1 MIRVLL
7 WFLSLF
13 GFIFT
18 PDNHVTP
25 VMRWG
30 QYKRTIAPGLRWT
43 IPLVERTLDPVK
55 TSIYVGNIYLE
66 EVLSRD
72 NIPFTLKMTVLFTF
86 IPDKAV
92 KPAAA
97 QLVKAGEPVLQTIVR
112 DYTNQ
117 GLRRLA
123 AKYGAEC
130 LSDNVTMTIME
141 KDLSAYLT
149 STMRPLGLAPLKRDG
164 ILIKELIAPPEF
176 KHTIFDVKHDESIL
190 EVLRSYPV
198 PELVRLLNEVIVA
211 NGLKQG
217 ANQMAFM
224 VGGNDAIH
232 ALPWMANHPSQPD
245 NHRNGQHG
253 YNDYN
258 GKG

>member
-1 MIRVLL
+1 MMRVLL
-7 WFLSLF
+7 WFLRLF

-18 PDNHVTP
+18 PDNHITP

-30 QYKRTIAPGLRWT
+30 QYKRTIAPGLRW
-43 IPLVERTLDPVK
+43 IMPVVERALAPVK
-55 TSIYVGNIYLE
+55 TSIYVGNFYFE
-66 EVLSRD
+66 EVLSHD
-72 NIPFTLKMTVLFTF
+72 NIPYKVQMTVLFTF
-86 IPDKAV
+86 DPNKAV

-97 QLVKAGEPVLQTIVR
+97 QLVKAGETVLQTIVR

-123 AKYGAEC
+123 AQYGAEC
-130 LSDNVTMTIME
+130 LSGHVTMTLME
-141 KDLSAYLT
+141 KNLAAYLT
-149 STMRPLGLAPLKRDG
+149 STLRPLGLAPLKRDG

-211 NGLKQG
+211 NGLKKG
-217 ANQMAFM
+217 ADQVAFM
-224 VGGNDAIH
+224 LGSTDAIH
-232 ALPWMANHPSQPD
+232 SLPLMAAHNSQAD
-245 NHRNGQHG
+245 HHYRNGHNG
-253 YNDYN
+253 HN